1 MAYSETMQ
9 AFLLL
14 VQRAKEGYPAEEEN
28 VVFYDNQTQDILH
41 ELELVPHSAS
51 QIMKLAK
58 QLSATRQERRLSKN
72 NLELLHPIVEWA
84 NKHKNAI
91 NDLKDALAEVAI
103 KEEAL
108 LNREYRYRTTV
119 VQDTLGGKKK

>member
-9 AFLLL
+9 TFLLL

-28 VVFYDNQTQDILH
+28 VVFCDNQTQDILH

-119 VQDTLGGKKK
+119 VQDTLGGKKE

>member
-28 VVFYDNQTQDILH
+28 VVFCDNQTQDILH

-119 VQDTLGGKKK
+119 VQDTLGGKKE

>member
-28 VVFYDNQTQDILH
+28 VMFCDNQTQDILH

-119 VQDTLGGKKK
+119 VQDTLGGKKE

>member
-28 VVFYDNQTQDILH
+28 VVFCDNQTQDILH

-103 KEEAL
+103 KEETL

-119 VQDTLGGKKK
+119 VQDTLGGKKE